1 MTQAKTINM
10 VVAALGGEG
19 GGVFTNWVIEVAD
32 SEGWLCQ
39 STFLAGVAQ
48 RTGATIYYL
57 EMYPRSDLPE
67 GALPVMSLFPAQG
80 DIDVAIASE
89 VAEAGRMVQRG
100 FVTPERTTLIASDH
114 RVYGITEKINLGD
127 GTIDPLAV
135 QAIAG
140 RYARDYIHFDMAAL
154 AREHNAVIS
163 AVMLGA
169 LAGAGVLPFRQE
181 SYVAAIE
188 ASGKAVKTNLAAF
201 HASYRSAQARP
212 GLQQDVEQG
221 VQQFEP
227 PAAVPVEGFAM
238 PPARSPEGER
248 LQARLR
254 AFPESCHEVLYQGLL
269 KLVDYQDYDYAGQY
283 LETLEALLPLD
294 DGAGDF
300 QLTRETARYLALWMC
315 FEDIP
320 RVAQMKTRPSRM
332 GKVREEVQAE
342 PGQLFHVTE
351 FFRPRVEEVCGMLP
365 AGLGRRLQSS
375 RFFSSL
381 IGRFAGGKKLRT
393 NTIGVFLVLR
403 TLAGMRRWRRSSLAY
418 AEEHALINGWLAAI
432 QSAAS
437 RGDLDL
443 ARELAECGRIIK
455 GYGDTR
461 ARTKG
466 QLGDILSCVTGAE
479 PVTAATVAEWR
490 EAALADDEGRAFR
503 QALEWTGPQAREG
516 DPSHRAA

>member
-1 MTQAKTINM
+1 MNDRQTLNM

-57 EMYPRSDLPE
+57 EMYPRESIPP
-67 GALPVMSLFPAQG
+67 GGQPVMSLFPAQG

-89 VAEAGRMVQRG
+89 IAEAGRMVQRG
-100 FVTPERTTLIASDH
+100 FVTPDRTTLIASDH
-114 RVYGITEKINLGD
+114 RVYGITEKIHLGD
-127 GTIDPLAV
+127 GTIDPAAV

-140 RYARDYIHFDMAAL
+140 RYAKDYIHFDMAAL

-169 LAGAGVLPFRQE
+169 LAGAGVLPFRRE
-181 SYVAAIE
+181 SYIAAIE

-201 HASYRSAQARP
+201 EASFEAARAR
-212 GLQQDVEQG
+212 G

-227 PAAVPVEGFAM
+227 PRSAAVEGTDGVFTI
-238 PPARSPEGER
+238 PPARSPEGEA
-248 LQARLR
+248 LQARLQ
-254 AFPESCHEVLYQGLL
+254 AFPGSCHEVLYQALL
-269 KLVDYQDYDYAGQY
+269 KLADYQDYRYASQY
-283 LETLEALLPLD
+283 LDALEALYPLD

-300 QLTRETARYLALWMC
+300 QLTCETARYLALWMC

-320 RVAQMKTRPSRM
+320 RVAQLKTRPSRL

-351 FFRPRVEEVCGMLP
+351 FFRPRVEEICGMLP
-365 AGLGRRLQSS
+365 AGLGRRLRDS
-375 RFFSSL
+375 RFFSGV
-381 IGRFAGGKKLRT
+381 IGRFTGGRKLRT
-393 NTIGVFLVLR
+393 STIGVFAMLR
-403 TLAGMRRWRRSSLAY
+403 LLAGMRRWRRASLAY
-418 AEEHALINGWLAAI
+418 AEEHALIDRWLAAVTR
-432 QSAAS
+432 AA
-437 RGDLDL
+437 REGDLQL
-443 ARELAECGRIIK
+443 ARELAESGRIVK

-461 ARTKG
+461 ARTSG
-466 QLGDILSCVTGAE
+466 QLEAMLARVEERDLPA
-479 PVTAATVAEWR
+479 AATVAAWR
-490 EAALADDEGRAFR
+490 VAALADDEGRAFR
-503 QALEWTGPQAREG
+503 AALA
-516 DPSHRAA
+516 

>member
-1 MTQAKTINM
+1 MNQRQTLNM

-57 EMYPRSDLPE
+57 EMYPREAIPS
-67 GALPVMSLFPAQG
+67 GGQPVMSLFPAQG

-89 VAEAGRMVQRG
+89 IAEAGRMVQRG
-100 FVTPERTTLIASDH
+100 FVTPDRTTLIASDH
-114 RVYGITEKINLGD
+114 RVYGITEKIHLGD
-127 GTIDPLAV
+127 GTIDPVAV

-140 RYARDYIHFDMAAL
+140 RYAKDYIHFDMAAL

-169 LAGAGVLPFRQE
+169 LAGAGVLPFRKE
-181 SYVAAIE
+181 SYTAAIE

-201 HASYRSAQARP
+201 EASFEAARAR
-212 GLQQDVEQG
+212 G

-227 PAAVPVEGFAM
+227 AEAEPAPGEGFTV
-238 PPARSPEGER
+238 PPARSREGEA
-248 LQARLR
+248 LQARLQ
-254 AFPESCHEVLYQGLL
+254 AFPASCHEVLYQALL
-269 KLVDYQDYDYAGQY
+269 KLVDYQDYRYAEQY
-283 LETLEALLPLD
+283 LDALEALRPLD

-320 RVAQMKTRPSRM
+320 RVAQLKTRPSRM
-332 GKVREEVQAE
+332 EKVSEEVQAE

-351 FFRPRVEEVCGMLP
+351 FFRPRVEEICGMLP
-365 AGLGRRLQSS
+365 AGLGRRLRDS
-375 RFFSSL
+375 RFFSGA
-381 IGRFAGGKKLRT
+381 IGRFTGGRKLRT
-393 NTIGVFLVLR
+393 NTIGVFALLR
-403 TLAGMRRWRRSSLAY
+403 LLAGMRRWRRASLAW
-418 AEEHALINGWLAAI
+418 AEEHALIDRWLAAVLR
-432 QSAAS
+432 AA
-437 RGDLDL
+437 REGDLEL
-443 ARELAECGRIIK
+443 ARELAESGRIVK

-461 ARTKG
+461 ARTTR
-466 QLGDILSCVTGAE
+466 QLAAMLARAE
-479 PVTAATVAEWR
+479 ERDLPVAAKVAAWR
-490 EAALADDEGRAFR
+490 EAALADDEGRAFSA
-503 QALEWTGPQAREG
+503 ALG
-516 DPSHRAA
+516 

>member
-1 MTQAKTINM
+1 MIKERTINM

-19 GGVFTNWVIEVAD
+19 GGVFTNWIIDIAD

-57 EMYPRSDLPE
+57 EMYPREDIAA
-67 GALPVMSLFPAQG
+67 GQQPVMSLFPAQG

-100 FVTPERTTLIASDH
+100 FVTPDRTTLIASDH

-127 GTIDPLAV
+127 GTIDPAAV
-135 QAIAG
+135 QDIAG

-154 AREHNAVIS
+154 AKAHNAVIS

-169 LAGAGVLPFRQE
+169 LAGSGTLPFSRE

-201 HASYRSAQARP
+201 DASYQAAQAR
-212 GLQQDVEQG
+212 G

-227 PAAVPVEGFAM
+227 AEAKVEVEAEPAAAFSLPQAHS
-238 PPARSPEGER
+238 REGEQ
-248 LQARLR
+248 LLARLR
-254 AFPESCHEVLYQGLL
+254 AFPESCHELLYRSLL
-269 KLVDYQDYDYAGQY
+269 KLVDYQDYAYAGQY
-283 LETLEALLPLD
+283 LDELEDLRERD
-294 DGAGDF
+294 DGAGDY
-300 QLTRETARYLALWMC
+300 QLTRESARYLALWMC

-320 RVAQMKTRPSRM
+320 RVAQLKTRASRM
-332 GKVREEVQAE
+332 DKVRDEVKAE

-365 AGLGRRLQSS
+365 AGLGRALQSS
-375 RFFSSL
+375 RPASAL
-381 IGRFAGGKKLRT
+381 IGRFTGGKKLRT
-393 NTIGVFLVLR
+393 NTIGIFLVLR
-403 TLAGMRRWRRSSLAY
+403 ILAGLRRWRRHSLAY
-418 AEEHALINGWLAAI
+418 AEEHALIGRWLQAIRRAA
-432 QSAAS
+432 QG
-437 RGDLDL
+437 GDLDL
-443 ARELAECGRIIK
+443 ARELAECGRLVK

-461 ARTKG
+461 ARTSG
-466 QLGDILSCVTGAE
+466 QVADILARSEQG
-479 PVTAATVAEWR
+479 TASAAAVARWR
-490 EAALADDEGRAFR
+490 EAALADDEGQLYRESLTGGASAADR
-503 QALEWTGPQAREG
+503 EKPSDQAA
-516 DPSHRAA
+516 